1 MEQVADTM
9 DPIRIVIADDHASQR
24 SGIRAILEADGGFS
38 VCGEAGDAPT
48 AVDMAQKERPDVCLL
63 DVDMPGNGISAA
75 ATISSQMPDTA
86 VVMLTVSRNDRD
98 LFDSLRAGALG
109 YLLKDTSAERLPEA
123 LRGVLRGEAALPRQL
138 VARLID
144 EFQERGRRR
153 TSETARRGVRLTS
166 REWEVLDLLCD
177 GMTTEQIA
185 ARLFVGA
192 VTVRSHVS
200 AILRKLGV
208 PNREAAVGL
217 FKDN

>member
-1 MEQVADTM
+1 
-9 DPIRIVIADDHASQR
+9 
-24 SGIRAILEADGGFS
+24 
-38 VCGEAGDAPT
+38 
-48 AVDMAQKERPDVCLL
+48 
-63 DVDMPGNGISAA
+63 
-75 ATISSQMPDTA
+75 MPDTA

-153 TSETARRGVRLTS
+153 TSDAISKRGVRLTS

-177 GMTTEQIA
+177 GRTTEEIA

-208 PNREAAVGL
+208 PNREAAVRL
-217 FKDN
+217 FKAE